1 MPSAAVAGQTLS
13 RYLPMGTNGDI
24 IKDVV
29 TGYEWKRCS
38 EGQSWNAGSQ
48 ACEGTAVS
56 YSWYGAMANWP
67 ATVEWRL
74 PTIAELRTLVYCS
87 SGTPIL
93 FDMTV
98 DYTTCSGNFQQPTIL
113 SSVFPNTIPDW
124 FWSSSTDGVASDS
137 AWGVGYGVGDNGRS
151 YPGQRA

>member
-1 MPSAAVAGQTLS
+1 
-13 RYLPMGTNGDI
+13 MGTNGDI

-48 ACEGTAVS
+48 TCEGTAVS

-137 AWGVGYGVGDNGRS
+137 AWGVGFGYGVGDNGRS
-151 YPGQRA
+151 YPGYVRLVRGVH